1 MKYACLSIALLTL
14 SAAGAPA
21 RADLLVSVDKSAQR
35 MTVSRDGQILYNWP
49 VSTGKIGYATPSGK
63 FQAFRMERDHY
74 SKEWDDAPMPYSIF
88 FTKVG
93 HAIHGTYSKN
103 IGMPVSHGCVRLSV
117 AHAGQL
123 YSLVQQEGVLKTK
136 VVLTGSEQIALKR
149 GRSKLAAREDTPP
162 APQYQQGYGQ
172 GYGQTYYQP
181 GYGQRYQRGYY
192 DNSQYGNSPYGNP
205 QYGGQPSNDPQ
216 YAERRAAPR
225 YDDPY
230 ANYYDRGYR
239 APPRYIQPEYRD
251 PFIDR

>member
-136 VVLTGSEQIALKR
+136 VVLTGSEQIALR
-149 GRSKLAAREDTPP
+149 HGRTKIAEREDAQPQ
-162 APQYQQGYGQ
+162 APQYQQGYNQ
-172 GYGQTYYQP
+172 GYGQPYRP
-181 GYGQRYQRGYY
+181 AYGQRYERGY
-192 DNSQYGNSPYGNP
+192 YGNP
-205 QYGGQPSNDPQ
+205 QYGNSQYANPQYGNPPSGDPQ
-216 YAERRAAPR
+216 YAERRGATR
-225 YDDPY
+225 YDPDY
-230 ANYYDRGYR
+230 NYYNRGYR
-239 APPRYIQPEYRD
+239 APPRYIQPEYPD
-251 PFIDR
+251 PFFNR